1 MKRKIFLLAAAT
13 AAAAGLLSACG
24 GSSVATQHPVIGDI
38 QETVEESG
46 TVYYADNYAIAST
59 VGGRITSCGFDTG
72 DRVEQGAVLY
82 TIDDTDIA
90 NQITNA
96 QIGLDTANAAY
107 AQAAK
112 AADDLSVKSYVAGM
126 VTQVYCNTGD
136 YVVTGSKVAQVV
148 DSTHLKLKLAY
159 ADAGNIHVGSAAG
172 ITVTGEGT
180 VFNGTVTKVYDQNTV
195 FSGHQTGV
203 YVEISFANPGAL
215 ISGEGATATINGI
228 PPVASGTIEYAT
240 DASVYSTGTGLVTSV
255 SAGAGSSVSPGSVVL
270 HIKNDAVT
278 AAVTNAQL
286 GTDNAQATLKQL
298 QEQLDHYTVKAP
310 VGGTILSRIAK
321 VSDLASPGVTL
332 ATLSSGDT
340 VDVQVDI
347 DEKYIAEVAVGQT
360 ATITLS
366 SGTNDTAYTGVV
378 REISDSGTVTNGV
391 TYYTVKIA
399 LDRQEGLMDG
409 MNVDVF
415 ILTAS
420 KKNCLL
426 VPKACVINGSQVEV
440 LENGKTVTRDVVTG
454 ITDGTNV
461 EVVSGLSETDNLIT
475 K

>member
-1 MKRKIFLLAAAT
+1 M

-24 GSSVATQHPVIGDI
+24 GSGVQTQHPVIGDI
-38 QETVEESG
+38 QDTVEESG
-46 TVYYADNYAIAST
+46 TVYYSDNYAIAST
-59 VGGRITSCGFDTG
+59 VGGRITACNFEAG
-72 DRVEQGAVLY
+72 DQVEQGAVLY

-96 QIGLDTANAAY
+96 QIGLDTASAAY

-112 AADDLSVKSYVAGM
+112 TADDLSVKSYVSGM

-159 ADAGNIHVGSAAG
+159 ADAGSIHVGSAAG
-172 ITVTGEGT
+172 ITVTGDGT
-180 VFNGTVTKVYDQNTV
+180 VFNGTVTKVYTQNTV

-203 YVEISFANPGAL
+203 YVEISFVNPGAL
-215 ISGEGATATINGI
+215 ISGEAATATINGI
-228 PPVASGTIEYAT
+228 PPIASGTIEYAT

-270 HIKNDAVT
+270 HIKNEAVT

-286 GTDNAQATLKQL
+286 SADNAGATLKQL
-298 QEQLDHYTVKAP
+298 QGQLDHYTIKAP
-310 VGGTILSRIAK
+310 VSGTILSRIAK
-321 VSDLASPGVTL
+321 VSDLASPGVTM

-347 DEKYIAEVAVGQT
+347 DEKYIAKVAVGQA
-360 ATITLS
+360 ATVTLTS
-366 SGTNDTAYTGVV
+366 DAGGASYTGVV

-391 TYYTVKIA
+391 TYYTVKVA
-399 LDRQEGLMDG
+399 LDRQEGLKDG
-409 MNVDVF
+409 MNVDVS

-420 KKNCLL
+420 RKNCLL
-426 VPKACVINGSQVEV
+426 VPKACVMNGSQIEV
-440 LENGKTVTRDVVTG
+440 LENGKTVTKDVVVG
-454 ITDGTNV
+454 ITDGTNA
-461 EVVSGLSETDNLIT
+461 EIVSGLSETDSIVIQ
-475 K
+475 

>member
-1 MKRKIFLLAAAT
+1 MT
-13 AAAAGLLSACG
+13 AAAGLLSACG
-24 GSSVATQHPVIGDI
+24 GSGVQTQHPVIGDI
-38 QETVEESG
+38 QDTVEESG
-46 TVYYADNYAIAST
+46 TVYYSDNYAIAST
-59 VGGRITSCGFDTG
+59 VGGRITACNFESG
-72 DRVEQGAVLY
+72 DQVEQGAVLY

-96 QIGLDTANAAY
+96 KIGLDTASAAY

-112 AADDLSVKSYVAGM
+112 AADDLSVKSYVSGM

-148 DSTHLKLKLAY
+148 DSTHMKLKLAY
-159 ADAGNIHVGSAAG
+159 ADAGSIHVGSAAG
-172 ITVTGEGT
+172 ITVTGDST
-180 VFNGTVTKVYDQNTV
+180 VFNGTVTKVYTQNTV

-203 YVEISFANPGAL
+203 YVEISFVNPGAL
-215 ISGEGATATINGI
+215 ISGEAATATINGI
-228 PPVASGTIEYAT
+228 PPIASGAIEYAT

-286 GTDNAQATLKQL
+286 SADNAGATLKQL
-298 QEQLDHYTVKAP
+298 QGQLDHYTVKAP
-310 VGGTILSRIAK
+310 VSGTILSRIAK
-321 VSDLASPGVTL
+321 VSDLASPGVTM

-347 DEKYIAEVAVGQT
+347 DEKYIAKVAVGQT
-360 ATITLS
+360 ATVTLTS
-366 SGTNDTAYTGVV
+366 DASGASYTGVV

-391 TYYTVKIA
+391 TYYTVKVA
-399 LDRQEGLMDG
+399 LDRQEGLKDG
-409 MNVDVF
+409 MNVDVS

-420 KKNCLL
+420 RENCLL
-426 VPKACVINGSQVEV
+426 IPKACVINGSQIEV
-440 LENGKTVTRDVVTG
+440 LENGKTVTKDVVVG
-454 ITDGTNV
+454 ITDGTNA
-461 EVVSGLSETDNLIT
+461 EIVSGLSETDNIVIQ
-475 K
+475 